1 VGSCGVV
8 GVNGG
13 GSFRAGSWG
22 AVTEDPRL
30 VGSAGAVFVRSG
42 SGGTKRAAAA
52 VTSGFAVVALL
63 GGSAGLNG
71 SAS

>member
-1 VGSCGVV
+1 MLNSA
-8 GVNGG
+8 
-13 GSFRAGSWG
+13 SPIAIS
-22 AVTEDPRL
+22 RL
-30 VGSAGAVFVRSG
+30 VLRTFVRF
-42 SGGTKRAAAA
+42 KRAAA